1 MAPLCYFW
9 FLVLMHVRRDQGAAY
24 QGVANSLEPAES
36 DQTALRSIQMELFRE
51 TALSTVGELEGGV
64 EV

>member
-1 MAPLCYFW
+1 
-9 FLVLMHVRRDQGAAY
+9 MHVRRDQGAAY

-51 TALSTVGELEGGV
+51 TALSTVGELEGGGWRFDLD
-64 EV
+64 EGW